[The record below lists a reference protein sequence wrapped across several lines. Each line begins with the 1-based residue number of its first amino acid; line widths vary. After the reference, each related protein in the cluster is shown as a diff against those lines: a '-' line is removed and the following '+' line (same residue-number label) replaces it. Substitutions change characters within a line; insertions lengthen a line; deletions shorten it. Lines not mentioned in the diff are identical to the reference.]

1 MICEL
6 RHRQLGPKAI
16 TLQFPYIV
24 DDNHKSKAHEGRRLA
39 YVDLDQFRSVIEL
52 LKEGRTAM
60 RTGSSSVVVI
70 AAFAAFLGL
79 PTAKASVIYQS
90 VPDLTADVTGASSTC
105 SSCGGSSNSAYQIY
119 DSFTLASAAA
129 VDQIEFDAYSPSWN
143 PIFFPTDV
151 SVEIFEY
158 AGPGVVGSLLF
169 SQTFS
174 PSDFVYTFAFAT
186 NDIPATLVAVDPIG
200 LALASG
206 EYYISFYNPMDYSS
220 IQFPGTGLGPVYVFG
235 VTNFTLYNEAT
246 GFALLGTKSSVPEPS
261 IWAMLL
267 LGFAGVVFA
276 ARSGAGRGL
285 SFAAR
290 REGRSRLPSA
300 VT

>member
-1 MICEL
+1 
-6 RHRQLGPKAI
+6 
-16 TLQFPYIV
+16 
-24 DDNHKSKAHEGRRLA
+24 
-39 YVDLDQFRSVIEL
+39 
-52 LKEGRTAM
+52 M

-90 VPDLTADVTGASSTC
+90 VPDLTADVAGASSTC
-105 SSCGGSSNSAYQIY
+105 SSCGGSSNSAYQVY
-119 DSFTLASAAA
+119 DAFTLASAAA

-158 AGPGVVGSLLF
+158 AGPGVIGSLLF

-174 PSDFVYTFAFAT
+174 QSDFVYTFAFTT

-206 EYYISFYNPMDYSS
+206 EYYISFYIIRWIIVRFSS
-220 IQFPGTGLGPVYVFG
+220 Q
-235 VTNFTLYNEAT
+235 AR
-246 GFALLGTKSSVPEPS
+246 ASSPPRRQAARAPS
-261 IWAMLL
+261 RSAPAASGRLPRPL
-267 LGFAGVVFA
+267 Q
-276 ARSGAGRGL
+276 ARSGDGRRRR
-285 SFAAR
+285 AAR
-290 REGRSRLPSA
+290 ARIRD
-300 VT
+300 